1 MSDWVSTVP
10 GISTH
15 LGYFG
20 TGADRYNSDG
30 YRPTTNV
37 LDRIS
42 LAARATGLGAV
53 ELHYPMMF
61 KSVSA
66 EDVKAWLATHH
77 LACSIVSV
85 SLWDEARWGMG
96 SFTHPDAVVRREA
109 AETVRQGMAVA
120 RMLGADKINLWLGQ
134 DGFDYPFQIDYRAA
148 CDRLIHGLRE
158 AAVAEPAVRIC
169 LEYKPKEPR
178 AHLAVNSVGKVL
190 WLAEKVGLPNV
201 GCLLDVGHAF
211 LAYESPA
218 ESAVLLQGE
227 NRLFHIHFND
237 NYGEWDWDMMPATIR
252 FWENLELAFWL
263 QQIGYRDW
271 LSIDITMPRGDPCTA
286 CQQSVNTIRQLWNLA
301 TQLDPA
307 LMRQN
312 FAATTHPDNLRL
324 IMDMVFS
331 KLGC

>member
-1 MSDWVSTVP
+1 MPDRLSAMP

-30 YRPTTNV
+30 YRPATNAV
-37 LDRIS
+37 ERIR
-42 LAARATGLGAV
+42 LASRAAGLGAV

-61 KSVSA
+61 KSVPL
-66 EDVKAWLATHH
+66 EDIKACLSETH

-96 SFTHPDAVVRREA
+96 SFTHPDPAMRREA

-120 RMLGADKINLWLGQ
+120 KALGADKINLWLGQ

-148 CDRLIHGLRE
+148 NDWLIHGLRE
-158 AAVAEPAVRIC
+158 AASAEPGVRIC

-190 WLAEKVGLPNV
+190 WLADKVGLPNV

-218 ESAVLLQGE
+218 ESAALLQAE

-237 NYGEWDWDMMPATIR
+237 NYGEWDWDMMPGTIR
-252 FWENLELAFWL
+252 FWENLEFVFWL
-263 QQIGYRDW
+263 QHIGYQDW

-286 CQQSVNTIRQLWNLA
+286 CQQSVDTIRGLWNLA
-301 TQLDPA
+301 AQLDPS
-307 LMRQN
+307 LIHRN
-312 FAATTHPDNLRL
+312 FAATTHPDNLRW
-324 IMDMVFS
+324 IMDMIFAR
-331 KLGC
+331 LGC